1 MPQQPA
7 VDCSDWRNRV
17 DNMNH
22 KGKRDIFNLPNTLTL
37 FRIACIPLLVILLF
51 FPHKTTSFLAALVFA
66 LASISDLLDGFFARR
81 QKLVTTFGKFL
92 DPLADK
98 LVVSAALIMLI
109 PLSRVPA
116 WMVVVIVG
124 RELAITGLRTVAV
137 SEGQV
142 ISADHLGKQ
151 KMVFQI
157 VAVLGLLLHYEY
169 YGVNFHAVGMF
180 FLWVAV
186 VMTLWSGFNYFR
198 SFWHVLEENNSDS
211 ADS

>member
-1 MPQQPA
+1 MA
-7 VDCSDWRNRV
+7 
-17 DNMNH
+17 H
-22 KGKRDIFNLPNTLTL
+22 IGKKSIFNLPNTLSL
-37 FRIACIPLLVILLF
+37 FRIGCIPLLVILLF

-66 LASISDLLDGFFARR
+66 LASISDLLDGFLARR
-81 QKLVTTFGKFL
+81 QQLVTTFGKFL

-109 PLSRVPA
+109 PLGRVPA

-137 SEGQV
+137 SEGKV
-142 ISADHLGKQ
+142 ISADYLGKQ

-157 VAVLGLLLHYEY
+157 VAILGLLLHYEY
-169 YGVNFHAVGMF
+169 YDVNFHAVGMF
-180 FLWVAV
+180 FIWVAV
-186 VMTLWSGFNYFR
+186 IMTLWSGFNYFR
-198 SFWHVLEENNSDS
+198 SFWHMLEENDSNS

>member
-1 MPQQPA
+1 
-7 VDCSDWRNRV
+7 
-17 DNMNH
+17 MNDE
-22 KGKRDIFNLPNTLTL
+22 GKQAIFNLPNTLTL
-37 FRIACIPLLVILLF
+37 FRIACIPLLVVLLF
-51 FPHKTTSFLAALVFA
+51 FPNKTTSFLAALVFA

-81 QKLVTTFGKFL
+81 RQLVTTLGKFL

-109 PLSRVPA
+109 PLGRVPA

-137 SEGQV
+137 SEGKV
-142 ISADHLGKQ
+142 ISADYLGKQ

-157 VAVLGLLLHYEY
+157 VAILGLLLHYEY

-180 FLWVAV
+180 FMWLAV
-186 VMTLWSGFNYFR
+186 VMTLWSGVNYFR
-198 SFWHVLEENNSDS
+198 NFWHVLEENDSNSSDS
-211 ADS
+211 QQKDDL

>member
-1 MPQQPA
+1 
-7 VDCSDWRNRV
+7 
-17 DNMNH
+17 MNH
-22 KGKRDIFNLPNTLTL
+22 QGKQTIFNLPNTLTL
-37 FRIACIPLLVILLF
+37 FRIACIPILVILLF

-66 LASISDLLDGFFARR
+66 LASISDLLDGFLARR
-81 QKLVTTFGKFL
+81 QQLVTTLGKFL

-109 PLSRVPA
+109 PLGRVPA

-137 SEGQV
+137 SEGKV
-142 ISADHLGKQ
+142 ISADYLGKQ

-157 VAVLGLLLHYEY
+157 VAILGLLLHYEY

-180 FLWVAV
+180 FMWVAV
-186 VMTLWSGFNYFR
+186 IMTLWSGFNYFR
-198 SFWHVLEENNSDS
+198 SFWHVLEKNETDS